1 MVWRIGLR
9 HGDEILGGR
18 ITNTRKVD
26 TGTCFRT
33 DVKVGYEGKLRRRI
47 WISTRSNQG
56 ISHFINV
63 VFKRRRTTAK
73 QLWCAFY
80 NGPQPSIRCAVVTD
94 PETWKNIVR
103 QKGRCFGCLKTSH
116 NIFFMWKCN
125 DEQRLTMSMRTQ
137 NSRLRRMEKKL
148 SVWESGCTADW
159 PIPFSQAR
167 ICSHI

>member
-1 MVWRIGLR
+1 MKSFAEELQIRERWTLGPVAEQTLRLGVKEKSDVGFGFR
-9 HGDEILGGR
+9 HGQIRVSPTSSTLFSNE
-18 ITNTRKVD
+18 
-26 TGTCFRT
+26 
-33 DVKVGYEGKLRRRI
+33 EGPLP
-47 WISTRSNQG
+47 NM
-56 ISHFINV
+56 
-63 VFKRRRTTAK
+63 
-73 QLWCAFY
+73 WCTFC

-103 QKGRCFGCLKTSH
+103 QRGRCFGCLKTSH
-116 NIFFMWKCN
+116 IIFFMWKCN
-125 DEQRLTMSMRTQ
+125 VEQRLTMSMRTQ

>member
-1 MVWRIGLR
+1 MKSLAEELQIRERWMLGPVSEQTLRLGVKENSDVGFGFR
-9 HGDEILGGR
+9 HGQIR
-18 ITNTRKVD
+18 IYPTSSTLFSNE
-26 TGTCFRT
+26 
-33 DVKVGYEGKLRRRI
+33 EGPLP
-47 WISTRSNQG
+47 NM
-56 ISHFINV
+56 
-63 VFKRRRTTAK
+63 
-73 QLWCAFY
+73 WCAFC

-116 NIFFMWKCN
+116 IIFIIWKCN
-125 DEQRLTMSMRTQ
+125 VEQRLTMSMRTQ

>member
-9 HGDEILGGR
+9 HGDEILCGR
-18 ITNTRKVD
+18 ITITGKVD
-26 TGTCFRT
+26 AGTCCRT
-33 DVKVGYEGKLRRRI
+33 DVKVGGEGKIRRRI

-73 QLWCAFY
+73 HVVYLLQRPSDVNQVCCCHWSWDMEEHCPTERTMFWLFKDKSHHIFY
-80 NGPQPSIRCAVVTD
+80 V
-94 PETWKNIVR
+94 
-103 QKGRCFGCLKTSH
+103 
-116 NIFFMWKCN
+116 
-125 DEQRLTMSMRTQ
+125 EQRLTMSMRTQ

-148 SVWESGCTADW
+148 SLWESGCTADW
-159 PIPFSQAR
+159 PIPFSQAW

>member
-1 MVWRIGLR
+1 MKSFAEELQIRERWTLGPVAEQTLRLGVKEKSDVGFGFR
-9 HGDEILGGR
+9 HGQIRVSPTSSTLFSNE
-18 ITNTRKVD
+18 
-26 TGTCFRT
+26 
-33 DVKVGYEGKLRRRI
+33 EGPLP
-47 WISTRSNQG
+47 NM
-56 ISHFINV
+56 
-63 VFKRRRTTAK
+63 
-73 QLWCAFY
+73 WCAFC

-116 NIFFMWKCN
+116 IIFFMWKCN
-125 DEQRLTMSMRTQ
+125 VEQRLTMSMRTQ

>member
-1 MVWRIGLR
+1 MKSLAEELQIRERWMLGPVSEQTLRLGVKENSDVGFGFR
-9 HGDEILGGR
+9 HGQIR
-18 ITNTRKVD
+18 ISPTSSTLFSNE
-26 TGTCFRT
+26 
-33 DVKVGYEGKLRRRI
+33 EGPLP
-47 WISTRSNQG
+47 NM
-56 ISHFINV
+56 
-63 VFKRRRTTAK
+63 
-73 QLWCAFY
+73 WCAFC

-116 NIFFMWKCN
+116 IIFIIWKCN
-125 DEQRLTMSMRTQ
+125 VEQRLTMSMRTQ

>member
-1 MVWRIGLR
+1 MKSLAEELQIRERWMLGPVSEQTLRLGVKENSDVGFGFR
-9 HGDEILGGR
+9 HGQIR
-18 ITNTRKVD
+18 ISPTSSTLFSNE
-26 TGTCFRT
+26 
-33 DVKVGYEGKLRRRI
+33 EGPLP
-47 WISTRSNQG
+47 NM
-56 ISHFINV
+56 
-63 VFKRRRTTAK
+63 
-73 QLWCAFY
+73 WCAFC

-116 NIFFMWKCN
+116 IIFFMWKCN

-159 PIPFSQAR
+159 PIPFSRAR

>member
-1 MVWRIGLR
+1 MKSFAEELQLRERWTLGPVAEQTLRLGVKEKSDVGFGFR
-9 HGDEILGGR
+9 HGQIRVSPTSSTLFSNE
-18 ITNTRKVD
+18 
-26 TGTCFRT
+26 
-33 DVKVGYEGKLRRRI
+33 EGPLP
-47 WISTRSNQG
+47 NM
-56 ISHFINV
+56 
-63 VFKRRRTTAK
+63 
-73 QLWCAFY
+73 WCTFC

-116 NIFFMWKCN
+116 IIFFMWKCN
-125 DEQRLTMSMRTQ
+125 VEQRLTMSMRTQ
-137 NSRLRRMEKKL
+137 NWRLRRMEKKL